1 MSQIGALCVPLMICA
16 VILWGHIKGVN
27 VYSAFTEGV
36 VGGIKSVYS
45 VFPALFALFI
55 AVSVFRASGLVGFIS
70 DILSPVCEF
79 FHFPS
84 ELLPFALL
92 RPVSGSGSLAM
103 ASDIFS
109 TFGTDSFTGRCAS
122 VMMASTE
129 TTFYTIA
136 VYFGACGTKNIRHSL
151 KCGLMADLFSV
162 ILSVLVC
169 TWYFR

>member
-1 MSQIGALCVPLMICA
+1 MICT
-16 VILWGHIKGVN
+16 VFLWAHFKGIN
-27 VYSAFTEGV
+27 VYLDFTQGV
-36 VGGIKSVYS
+36 VDGIKSVYS
-45 VFPALFALFI
+45 VFPSLFALFI

-70 DILSPVCEF
+70 NLLSPICEF
-79 FHFPS
+79 LHFPS

-109 TFGTDSFTGRCAS
+109 EFGTDSFAGRCAS

-129 TTFYTIA
+129 TTLYTIA
-136 VYFGACGTKNIRHSL
+136 VYFGASGTKNIRYSL
-151 KCGLMADLFSV
+151 KCGLLADLLSA

-169 TWYFR
+169 SWYF